1 MLDQNTLKRLAKGTH
16 DKRAD
21 IGSIHVKDNYA
32 EVTNGTMIIR
42 EKVSDTSLPEQV
54 IDRKTLKPVEK
65 PFPDVDKVLKSAQ
78 EKPTIF
84 KMVFS
89 RSVFASFLQ
98 VLPDNVTKIVFEIK
112 GAEHPLVI
120 SCDNIEGLLM
130 PMSLEQT
137 GSAQEAQAPGPE
149 KPAEKVVKII
159 IENGE
164 VVSVEGLPDGYK
176 HEVIKKQ

>member
-21 IGSIHVKDNYA
+21 IGSIHVKDTYA

-42 EKVSDTSLPEQV
+42 EKVSDSPLPEQV

-84 KMVFS
+84 KMAFS

-130 PMSLEQT
+130 PMTLEQK
-137 GSAQEAQAPGPE
+137 GNPQEEPGPAAE
-149 KPAEKVVKII
+149 KTADKVVKIV

-164 VVSVEGLPDGYK
+164 VVSVDGLPEGYK
-176 HEVIKKQ
+176 YELVKK

>member
-1 MLDQNTLKRLAKGTH
+1 MLDQSVLKRLAKGTH

-42 EKVSDTSLPEQV
+42 EKVSDSPLAEAV
-54 IDRKTLKPVEK
+54 IDRKTLKPVDK
-65 PFPDVDKVLKSAQ
+65 PYPDVDKVLKSAQ
-78 EKPTIF
+78 GRPTIF
-84 KMVFS
+84 KMAFS

-130 PMSLEQT
+130 PMTMEQT
-137 GSAQEAQAPGPE
+137 GSAHEEPGPE
-149 KPAEKVVKII
+149 KLPEKVVKIV

-164 VVSVEGLPDGYK
+164 VVAVEGLPEGYK
-176 HEVIKKQ
+176 YELVKK

>member
-1 MLDQNTLKRLAKGTH
+1 MLDQSVLKRLAKGTH

-42 EKVSDTSLPEQV
+42 EKVSDSPLAEEV
-54 IDRKTLKPVEK
+54 IDRKTLKPVDK
-65 PFPDVDKVLKSAQ
+65 PYPDVDKVLKAAQ
-78 EKPTIF
+78 GRPTIF
-84 KMVFS
+84 KMAFS
-89 RSVFASFLQ
+89 RSVFAAFLQ

-130 PMSLEQT
+130 PMTMEQK
-137 GSAQEAQAPGPE
+137 GNPQEELGPA
-149 KPAEKVVKII
+149 AEKTAEKIVKIV

-164 VVSVEGLPDGYK
+164 VIAVEGLPEGYK
-176 HEVIKKQ
+176 YELVKK